1 MEASNKMLS
10 TVEALQKSITVLE
23 TSIERYSTKLE
34 TVSEQIKQVTFYPAV
49 KYLFPKQIAVSVKAQ
64 HLRECKEE

>member
-1 MEASNKMLS
+1 MKKREKTPHELLMEVSNKMLS

-34 TVSEQIKQVTFYPAV
+34 TVSEQIKQVTFNPAV
-49 KYLFPKQIAVSVKAQ
+49 K
-64 HLRECKEE
+64 